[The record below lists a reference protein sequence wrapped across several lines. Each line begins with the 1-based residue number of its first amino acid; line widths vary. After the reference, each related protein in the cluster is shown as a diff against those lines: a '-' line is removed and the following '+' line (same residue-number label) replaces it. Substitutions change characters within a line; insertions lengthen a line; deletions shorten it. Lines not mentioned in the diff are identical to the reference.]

1 MNTQT
6 AIEYRCHRTQGQAGV
21 RGQGEVTDRQEG
33 SGKGNGT
40 QVEEDGLAN
49 RPSRFGVCFSRPHFC
64 ARLSRPGRCSCKSGR
79 SDYARPPDGLGDAK
93 NSLLGIESMK

>member
-6 AIEYRCHRTQGQAGV
+6 AIEYRCYRTQGQAGV

-40 QVEEDGLAN
+40 QVEEDGLAS
-49 RPSRFGVCFSRPHFC
+49 RPSRFGVCLADRIFAPVFPALGVAPAKAAGATMH
-64 ARLSRPGRCSCKSGR
+64 AHPT
-79 SDYARPPDGLGDAK
+79 GLEMRR
-93 NSLLGIESMK
+93 IRYWV